1 VQASIFRPVTA
12 TLSNL
17 NQALIGRYA
26 IDREIGAGGMALVY
40 LATDLKHHRP
50 VAIKV
55 LRPELAATIGGDRF
69 LREIEFAAQLS
80 HPHILPLFDSGAAGD
95 LLYYVMPFVGGESLR
110 GRLTREGALP
120 VEVAL
125 RLAREIASAIGFAH
139 HHGVVH
145 RDVKPENILLA
156 DDIALVADFGIA
168 RAVQS
173 GRGDAAA
180 TAMTAAGFALGT
192 PAYMS
197 PEQFTADEVDGRA
210 DIYSLGCV
218 LYEMLAG
225 EAPFSGATM
234 EALLRKHL
242 TEQPRALNEIRP
254 EVSKGLARVVARS
267 LSKDP
272 NDRFP
277 TAASFAEAIAT
288 VTTGGATPPEFAA
301 AATPNNLPRQR
312 TRFIGRER
320 ELAECQR
327 LLRETRLLT
336 LTGIGGSGKTRL
348 ALHLAET
355 VLPDFPDGVW
365 LVDLAALGDP
375 QRLGDAV
382 AEAIGAHEAPDKAI
396 TDVVVAHLA
405 GKRALMLLDN
415 CEHVLD
421 AVAALADTL
430 LARVQG
436 LSLIATSREGLGVEG
451 EHLLAV
457 RSMTVPSASGAD
469 THALEE
475 SDAVKLFVDRARAV
489 RSDFSV
495 APDNAAA
502 VAEICR
508 RLDGIPLALELAAA
522 RVKVLS
528 VEQIRARLDDRFR
541 LLTGGRS
548 AVPRQQTL
556 LATMQWSYE
565 QLSEDEQRLLRM
577 LSVFAGGWRLAAA
590 TAVAGAESDEFEVLD
605 VLARL
610 VDKSLLLVEH
620 VSAEE
625 TRYTMLET
633 VRQYAH
639 ERLVDAAES
648 ETARKR
654 HFEFHAAKAENFHA
668 ERFVREE
675 YWAQRL
681 TGEHDNLRAALAFA
695 RDTDAERYLEM
706 AGALGYFWWGR
717 SHMTE
722 GREHI
727 EAALAMTP
735 AFPARPSRARALQ
748 GLAMIA
754 ANQGDAAVAR
764 TAMEEGLAMWRE
776 LGDPVGIAVSL
787 EALGWAQFFASEDE
801 PALAT
806 FEELLRIVEPLGDPV
821 MLNRARLAMAQ
832 ALVALSRTEET
843 RVLAHKVLEFAQA
856 VGDPRSEH
864 SGFHFLADC
873 ALLEGKCEESL
884 DLYRKSLLQAH
895 AIGARFE
902 MTAELEGI
910 AMSLAGLG
918 EHAPAVRLVA
928 ASRAEWA
935 RLGVNLSIRF
945 WDELHERYMTPAR
958 ALLGVGPTDEAE
970 RAGRAMSLEGAMAE
984 ALATSAPG
992 WRG

>member
-1 VQASIFRPVTA
+1 LSPVTA

-17 NQALIGRYA
+17 NQALAGRYT

-69 LREIEFAAQLS
+69 IREIEFAAQLA

-95 LLYYVMPFVGGESLR
+95 LLYYVMPFVAGESLR
-110 GRLTREGALP
+110 GRLAREGQLP

-125 RLAREIASAIGFAH
+125 RLTREIASAIGFAH

-145 RDVKPENILLA
+145 RDIKPENILLA

-168 RAVQS
+168 RALQS

-225 EAPFSGATM
+225 AAPFSGATM

-242 TEQPRALNEIRP
+242 TEQPRALHEIRP

-267 LSKDP
+267 LSKDS

-277 TAASFAEAIAT
+277 TAASFAEALAT
-288 VTTGGATPPEFAA
+288 VTTGGATPPEFSAVT
-301 AATPNNLPRQR
+301 TPNNLPRQR

-327 LLRETRLLT
+327 LLQETRLLT

-348 ALHLAET
+348 AVRVAEA
-355 VLPDFPDGVW
+355 VLPTFPDGVW
-365 LVDLAALGDP
+365 LVDLAALVDP
-375 QRLGDAV
+375 QRLRDAV
-382 AEAIGAHEAPDKAI
+382 AEAIGAHEAPDKPI
-396 TDVVVAHLA
+396 TDVLVAHLA
-405 GKRALMLLDN
+405 GKRALILLDN

-421 AVAALADTL
+421 AVAELADIL
-430 LARVQG
+430 LAHAQG

-457 RSMTVPSASGAD
+457 RSMSVPPASGAD

-495 APDNAAA
+495 GPDNAA
-502 VAEICR
+502 VIAEICR

-548 AVPRQQTL
+548 AVARQQTL

-565 QLSEDEQRLLRM
+565 QLSDDEQRLLRM

-590 TAVAGAESDEFEVLD
+590 TAVASAEADEFEVLD

-610 VDKSLLLVEH
+610 VDKSLVLVEH

-625 TRYTMLET
+625 TRYSMLET

-639 ERLVDAAES
+639 ERLVEAAES

-654 HFEFHAAKAENFHA
+654 HLEFYAAKAEDFHA

-675 YWAQRL
+675 YWTQRL
-681 TGEHDNLRAALAFA
+681 TREHDNLRAALSFA
-695 RDTDAERYLEM
+695 RDADPERYLEM
-706 AGALGYFWWGR
+706 VGALAYFWWGR
-717 SHMTE
+717 SHMIE
-722 GREHI
+722 GREYL

-735 AFPARPSRARALQ
+735 ASPARPSRARALQ

-801 PALAT
+801 QALAT
-806 FEELLRIVEPLGDPV
+806 FEELLRIVEPVGDPV
-821 MLNRARLAMAQ
+821 MLNRARLAKAQ

-884 DLYRKSLLQAH
+884 GLYRKSLLQAK
-895 AIGARFE
+895 AIGAHFE

-918 EHAPAVRLVA
+918 EHAVAVRLVA

-935 RLGVNLSIRF
+935 RLGVNLRIRF
-945 WDELHERYMTPAR
+945 WDELHERYMTQAR
-958 ALLGVGPTDEAE
+958 ASLGAAATAEAE
-970 RAGRAMSLEGAMAE
+970 RAGRAMNLEGAMAE
-984 ALATSAPG
+984 AMAMSASG
-992 WRG
+992 SSGGG

>member
-12 TLSNL
+12 TLSTL
-17 NQALIGRYA
+17 NQALAGRYA

-95 LLYYVMPFVGGESLR
+95 LLYYVMPFVAGESLR
-110 GRLTREGALP
+110 GRLTREGQLP

-125 RLAREIASAIGFAH
+125 RLTREIASAIGFAH

-145 RDVKPENILLA
+145 RDIKPENILLA

-168 RAVQS
+168 RALQS

-218 LYEMLAG
+218 LHEMLAG
-225 EAPFSGATM
+225 EPPFSGTTM

-242 TEQPRALNEIRP
+242 TEQPRALNESRP

-267 LSKDP
+267 LSKDA

-288 VTTGGATPPEFAA
+288 VTSGGVTPPEFAA
-301 AATPNNLPRQR
+301 VTTPNNLPRQR
-312 TRFIGRER
+312 TRFIGRGR

-348 ALHLAET
+348 ALHLAEA

-430 LARVQG
+430 LARVQE

-457 RSMTVPSASGAD
+457 RSMTVPSASSAD

-475 SDAVKLFVDRARAV
+475 TDAVKLFVDRARAV

-495 APDNAAA
+495 GPDNAAA

-528 VEQIRARLDDRFR
+528 VEQIRVRLDDRFR

-565 QLSEDEQRLLRM
+565 QLTEGEQRLLRM

-639 ERLVDAAES
+639 ERLVEAAES
-648 ETARKR
+648 GTARKR
-654 HFEFHAAKAENFHA
+654 HFEFHAAKAEDFHA

-675 YWAQRL
+675 YWTQRL
-681 TGEHDNLRAALAFA
+681 TREHDNLRAALAFA

-722 GREHI
+722 GREYI
-727 EAALAMTP
+727 ESALAMTP
-735 AFPARPSRARALQ
+735 ALPARPSRARALQ

-918 EHAPAVRLVA
+918 GHAAAVRLVA

-958 ALLGVGPTDEAE
+958 VSLGAAGTDEAE
-970 RAGRAMSLEGAMAE
+970 RAGRAVSLEAAMAE
-984 ALATSAPG
+984 AMAVSASG
-992 WRG
+992 GRG